1 MMSFAMIGP
10 AVVLALAC
18 LGSAIGCGIAGMAS
32 HGVMVRVDENHGKF
46 IGMSALPS
54 SQAIY
59 GFVLMLLMKQA
70 IVANTLTAWN
80 GIGIGVFIGLAIMIS
95 AIYQGMCAATG
106 IQASAKQ
113 PAIYGKCLAAL
124 GIVES
129 FSLFAFVFALLLL

>member
-32 HGVMVRVDENHGKF
+32 HGVMARVDENHGKF

-59 GFVLMLLMKQA
+59 GFVLMLLMKNA

-80 GIGIGVFIGLAIMIS
+80 GIGIGVFIGLAIMFS

-113 PAIYGKCLAAL
+113 PAVYGKCLAAL

-129 FSLFAFVFALLLL
+129 FSLFAFVFALLLI

>member
-1 MMSFAMIGP
+1 MSFAMIGP

-32 HGVMVRVDENHGKF
+32 HGVMARVDENHGKF

-59 GFVLMLLMKQA
+59 GFVLMLLMKNA
-70 IVANTLTAWN
+70 IVANTLNAWN
-80 GIGIGVFIGLAIMIS
+80 GIGIGVFIGLAIMFS

-113 PAIYGKCLAAL
+113 PAVYGKCLAAL

-129 FSLFAFVFALLLL
+129 FSLFAFVFALLLI